1 MAKGA
6 RKTPK
11 SAGKPSVASTT
22 SPPASSA
29 IADSLPSPF
38 EPVSTVL
45 ASFVKTL
52 PKDHI
57 YIVHLEKTSFS
68 TKRSAFLV
76 PVLLNLIITAGLCWR
91 IYYAVPIY
99 LEQLI
104 TIFGHETSW
113 TVQPGAMDT
122 IGLVTVVSSRTVL
135 LMIDYG
141 LFGFLGRWPW
151 EFIFGDK
158 YGRYTGAFGWKRN
171 VGFHRQEE
179 VIVRRGRKWD
189 VPIYLDE
196 QHRKGQGKP
205 GKAWTKEEELAVY
218 TKCSDGLRK
227 ATVAKT
233 ALSLLDKDWD
243 LDYRAMLDAT
253 ELVDDGKLRTQDL
266 DRVVLVPWDRKW
278 YLWYPDRSETANG
291 AVNTQVQEDSELE
304 TFKQHLIDIK
314 CEDIFYRWVEIVQY
328 ETSLPSGFTAK
339 RRKEAEEELRGMLKA
354 RHKDDQAFWEAIG
367 GISGVPGLSGGR

>member
-1 MAKGA
+1 MQ
-6 RKTPK
+6 
-11 SAGKPSVASTT
+11 
-22 SPPASSA
+22 
-29 IADSLPSPF
+29 
-38 EPVSTVL
+38 
-45 ASFVKTL
+45 
-52 PKDHI
+52 
-57 YIVHLEKTSFS
+57 
-68 TKRSAFLV
+68 
-76 PVLLNLIITAGLCWR
+76 LLDIR
-91 IYYAVPIY
+91 I
-99 LEQLI
+99 
-104 TIFGHETSW
+104 
-113 TVQPGAMDT
+113 DT
-122 IGLVTVVSSRTVL
+122 CVRN
-135 LMIDYG
+135 
-141 LFGFLGRWPW
+141 
-151 EFIFGDK
+151 
-158 YGRYTGAFGWKRN
+158 RY
-171 VGFHRQEE
+171 FH
-179 VIVRRGRKWD
+179 
-189 VPIYLDE
+189 
-196 QHRKGQGKP
+196 
-205 GKAWTKEEELAVY
+205 
-218 TKCSDGLRK
+218 GLRK